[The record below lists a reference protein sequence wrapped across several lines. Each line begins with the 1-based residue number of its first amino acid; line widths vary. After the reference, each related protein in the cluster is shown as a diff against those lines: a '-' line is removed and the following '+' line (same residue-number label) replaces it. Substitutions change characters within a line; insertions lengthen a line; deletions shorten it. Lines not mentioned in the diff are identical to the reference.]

1 MDRAARLKAD
11 VPQRLAAIDEK
22 LTVLQPG
29 LSEIQN
35 MSWSPSSPLNQ
46 NVVEN
51 GATSSS
57 ANSKTVRVKLPK
69 LEVRKFSG
77 KLEEWQDFWDSF
89 EIAIHSNASVSKG
102 DIFSYL
108 RGLLLEPA
116 RSVIARFVLTS
127 CYKSVQKEG
136 TLSWGKL

>member
-89 EIAIHSNASVSKG
+89 EIAIHSNDSVSKG

-127 CYKSVQKEG
+127 CYKSVQK
-136 TLSWGKL
+136 